1 MKNSINVVITTLITF
16 MMPGLGLKAQNT
28 KPASGIYLTEQDY
41 KSNKL
46 NYILTGNDKI
56 HLNAFLNGKNVTLI
70 YHDKKITLP
79 KSSTY
84 GFRLDNQDYRF
95 FNNTS
100 YKILDTAGFMLYTY
114 QTLTQQGKGYKP
126 ADEYAYSKTTSEP
139 VLELT
144 IENLWK
150 SFPAKEGFRF
160 SLKNYFSDGA
170 DLATYDRQSGQYK
183 IKYFYFQ
190 HPQPVTARVN

>member
-1 MKNSINVVITTLITF
+1 MKNSIKVVITTLITF
-16 MMPGLGLKAQNT
+16 MIPGLSLKAQNT
-28 KPASGIYLTEQDY
+28 KATSGIYLTEQDY

-46 NYILTGNDKI
+46 SYVLTGNDKL
-56 HLNAFLNGKNVTLI
+56 HLNEFLNGKNVTLI
-70 YHDKKITLP
+70 YQDKKIILP

-84 GFRLDNQDYRF
+84 GFRLNNQDFRF
-95 FNNTS
+95 FDNTP
-100 YKILDTAGFMLYTY
+100 YKILDTAGFLLYSY
-114 QTLTQQGKGYKP
+114 QKLTQQGKGYKP
-126 ADEYAYSKTTSEP
+126 AEQYAYSTNTAGP

-150 SFPAKEGFRF
+150 SFPAKVDFRF

-170 DLATYDRQSGQYK
+170 DLASYDHQSGQYK

-190 HPQPVTARVN
+190 HARQVAARVE